1 MQYAK
6 IAGLAFLAALTIL
19 AAGYFWG
26 AAGRGAAL
34 DRLEV
39 VERQAGLSEARRL
52 VLSGQLAL
60 TRLNFGEAAGLF
72 ESARA
77 IADASARAL
86 TLSGLPEQGAEVAKA
101 TEALTE
107 ARGLAAK
114 LDQGSAGRA
123 GDALVILDRAAA
135 ALPPASR

>member
-6 IAGLAFLAALTIL
+6 TAGLALLAALTIL

-34 DRLEV
+34 DRLDV
-39 VERQAGLSEARRL
+39 VERHAGLSETRRL
-52 VLSGQLAL
+52 VLAGQLAL

-77 IADASARAL
+77 GADAAARAL
-86 TLSGLPEQGAEVAKA
+86 SQSGLQEQGAEVGKA
-101 TEALTE
+101 AQALTE

-123 GDALVILDRAAA
+123 GDALVILDRVAA
-135 ALPPASR
+135 ALPAAGP